1 MPSDSQS
8 QRTWI
13 PLSGSWSSKTI
24 AVKLTRVSVS
34 AGKGDQ
40 VKFTYGG
47 ALGGGGGA
55 SYVRFTS
62 ADGDGFPALSQERAR
77 IVFPPTS
84 RSIEAFQIDRPSAG
98 THGRLFTRT
107 STLRRPLPPASEATP
122 ETEIRDA

>member
-1 MPSDSQS
+1 RGGGGGGSLMGTVKVREAVRPSVSFASSVTLWVPATGKRCWATFSRDQAVSQVPSDSQS

-62 ADGDGFPALSQERAR
+62 ADG
-77 IVFPPTS
+77 
-84 RSIEAFQIDRPSAG
+84 
-98 THGRLFTRT
+98 
-107 STLRRPLPPASEATP
+107 
-122 ETEIRDA
+122 